1 MKAVLKKVSENNKH
15 QMDINS
21 RHSAEKSPA
30 SSLFSSN
37 NNISIKRSPYCP
49 CGGGC
54 PRCRG
59 VIQPKTHN
67 QPARGYIRAGSRP
80 DRRSGDGNIEHPATS
95 SEPPRIQRFSGRS
108 NGLDSAPASVGGIGW
123 SVRKER

>member
-1 MKAVLKKVSENNKH
+1 MKAVLKTVSENNKH

-21 RHSAEKSPA
+21 RHSAKKSPA
-30 SSLFSSN
+30 SSLLSSN

-54 PRCRG
+54 PRHRG
-59 VIQPKTHN
+59 VIQPKLIIN
-67 QPARGYIRAGSRP
+67 QPGYIYEQEAYQIADQVMATSA
-80 DRRSGDGNIEHPATS
+80 HPATS
-95 SEPPRIQRFSGRS
+95 GEPPQIQRFSGQS
-108 NGLDSAPASVGGIGW
+108 NRLDSAPASVGGIGW